1 MSLLIGALAA
11 AVAGATL
18 NDQLEKFPIGF
29 WNYAP
34 IEVFDEAKIQEWQDA
49 GMTLTMGP
57 EVRRHAGKHRAH
69 EENPGLV
76 AGARHQSYHLRSA
89 HACVRASAGGLCRAR
104 GAGGG

>member
-11 AVAGATL
+11 VVAGATL

-57 EVRRHAGKHRAH
+57 DTRPRRKTSRT
-69 EENPGLV
+69 
-76 AGARHQSYHLRSA
+76 
-89 HACVRASAGGLCRAR
+89 
-104 GAGGG
+104 